1 MPRKKILKRPQVNI
15 VLSEPQVTD
24 IQLIMEERGVL
35 HMSDYVRQLVA
46 RDIRQGKSEHYGNFV
61 NAEQLN
67 SPEFQEWMK
76 WKQGEQGE
84 KTSA

>member
-24 IQLIMEERGVL
+24 IQLIMEDRGVL

-46 RDIRQGKSEHYGNFV
+46 RDIRQWKSEHYAEFVSAKEQNTPEYQNF
-61 NAEQLN
+61 L
-67 SPEFQEWMK
+67 K
-76 WKQGEQGE
+76 WKQGD
-84 KTSA
+84 KTNAG